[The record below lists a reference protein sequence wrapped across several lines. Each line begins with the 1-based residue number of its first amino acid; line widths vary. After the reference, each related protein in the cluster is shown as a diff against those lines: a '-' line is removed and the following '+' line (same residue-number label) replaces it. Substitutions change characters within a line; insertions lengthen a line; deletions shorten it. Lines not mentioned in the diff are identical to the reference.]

1 MRIRK
6 VPAFWIAVIT
16 ALGLLVGLITP
27 QAALAAGH
35 RPNYLVKTKKERS
48 ISVRPVKGKG
58 VAVPRMARWNPG
70 TAHRAWPTAGSADA
84 AVPGRGAAD
93 QHAGHLPVS
102 LTAAKHGRR
111 APSGTKLHVRLPGQT
126 AAQKL
131 GMRGVVFTVQ
141 PDTKTPGGSTRLSL
155 DYSAFKDAYG
165 GDWAGRL
172 HLVRL
177 PACALTTPDKAAC
190 RTQSPLASAN
200 NAKTQTVSADVTLP
214 TRTAAAQ
221 STTAQPM
228 VLAAVAGTSGG
239 GGSYAATSLAPSG
252 QWSAG
257 GSSGAF
263 SYSYPITVPDVPG
276 SLDPTVALDYN
287 SQSVDGRTSS
297 TNAQSSWIGDGWDYS
312 PGFVERSY
320 PACSD
325 DAANGTPK
333 TSDECWS
340 DAAQTLTLS
349 LNGSSNTLVHDDKT
363 GTWHP
368 QGDNGEKIEIKTD
381 TVNDDNDHEYF
392 VVTTADGT
400 QYYFGLNRLPG
411 WAAGNATTNS
421 VFTAPVYGNDT
432 GEPCHAS
439 TFAASWCQQGYRWNL
454 DYVVDPHG
462 NAISYWYTP
471 ETGYY
476 GRDNATTATPYT
488 RGGYLAKI
496 QYGQLAGKVYDT
508 TNAPAAA
515 QVFFDTS
522 ERCLPDSSFDC
533 ATSKMTTA
541 NASHWPD
548 VPVDQTCA
556 STGTCNNHGPAFFT
570 TKRLTGIRTQI
581 LVGTA
586 YQDVDAWSLTHTFP
600 STGDTTTPSLWLSS
614 ITHTGKDGGSLAL
627 PPVKFAGQALANRVD
642 GLDGYQPITRYRLT
656 TVTTE
661 SGEVI
666 TANYSGPQCH
676 RSGTTVL
683 PSSEDNNAYR
693 CYPSYWTP
701 PGQTSPQLDWFNK
714 FVVNSVT
721 TEDPTAGGLPVQTS
735 YTYLGDPAW
744 HFNDDPLTQ
753 AKYRTWNEWRGYG
766 KVETR
771 TGTSPAKIT
780 LSQQTY
786 FRGMDGDKTSSG
798 TRSVTLNDRAGDD
811 SQKDSDWLAGQA
823 FETEGFNGDGGTLLS
838 DEITDPWSSP
848 ATATQSRTKAGL
860 DDLVAHRMNIQRSR
874 AVTTKADG
882 TQRTTETDY
891 TIDDA
896 TGLPTSVDD
905 RGDTS
910 TTTDDKCTRTWYAKD
925 ASGNTLPAPRR
936 VQEVAVSC
944 SATPKYP
951 DDLISDDLTFFDL
964 HTDNTAPPTKGDVT
978 MVQKADSVASDGTPH
993 YITALKNTYDDYGR
1007 ELTET
1012 DADNNT
1018 TTTTYTPTTG
1028 AAPTSVKVTQPKVT
1042 GQTTAFSTTTTL
1054 DPARGLDLK
1063 TTDAASYSTT
1073 STYDPLG
1080 RLTAVWNPGFSTSN
1094 NPNTKYSYDLN
1105 PGAPST
1111 VTTQTL
1117 LDNNSYRTSIA
1128 IYDAMLR
1135 PRESQTAT
1143 VDGGRVIT
1151 DTVYDSHGWAVSSSD
1166 PYYNSGAPSGTLVDA
1181 ADNQTPSQAATV
1193 YDGAGRVT
1201 DSIAYHFASET
1212 WRTTTAYPGSD
1223 RVDVTPPNGATPTT
1237 TYTDARGQTV
1247 KLLRYHG
1254 TTPSGTADTVTYS
1267 YDAAGHQIG
1276 QDDGQGHTWT
1286 SHYDLLGRR
1295 TSQTDPDTGSS
1306 SSTYDNAGQLLT
1318 STDNR
1323 GKTIAYKYDEM
1334 GRKTAEFDTTGGADP
1349 SAANELASWTYD
1361 TLKKGKLTSTTRY
1374 VGGTSGSAYTSKVL
1388 GYDSHGWVQATQ
1400 LVIPSAEG
1408 ALAGT
1413 YLHQNRYNLTG
1424 TLQSYTDQDP
1434 TAVKLPEETVS
1445 YTYDAYDRPIGV
1457 GGDTNGWAYVSGLTY
1472 TEFDE
1477 PQQFTYGT
1485 SGNFAQQTLSYD
1497 DQSHR
1502 LTGSTTVTQSG
1513 AAVADKTSY
1522 AYQPSGNVT
1531 KIADKLETGQ
1541 TDTQCFTYDWAQRL
1555 KAAWT
1560 ATDDCA
1566 ATPAPGASSTVGG
1579 PSPYWQSWTFDSTG
1593 ARQSQVDHD
1602 PAGDTSHDT
1611 TATYTPFSTTGNGH
1625 PAHAVAQVDKVNPAD
1640 PTANTTNTYT
1650 YDEDGNVQTR
1660 TTRAGTDTFTY
1671 DDEGKLAELS
1681 STGSAGD
1688 TKYLYDADGNQLI
1701 RRSPDA
1707 TTLYTGDEEI
1717 TLKKGAASADG
1728 VRYISIGGETVATHS
1743 SDGHFTY
1750 LIPDREGTS
1759 TLAVDSQTQAV
1770 TRRQYKPFGEQRDQT
1785 GTWTAGQR
1793 GYVGGTQDDN
1803 TGLTN
1808 LGAREYDPSIG
1819 RFLAPDPLLAPGDPQ
1834 SWNAYDYADD
1844 TPVTSS
1850 DPSGLCMADECGV
1863 GYPIGG
1869 TGTSKDNPTRY
1880 IDTGPVDPG
1889 GSNTAYC
1896 HHGNCTDGH
1905 RLGEGS
1911 GAGGGNINKKTY
1923 DPQAEARAVAR
1934 AKATADAAAAA
1945 ARKQASGLKHR
1956 LLNLV
1961 ADVLGITDAYNCFTK
1976 GDVMGCINTALTA
1989 VPWGKV
1995 FKAIKVGIEAFK
2007 VWRALDRA
2015 YTAVK
2020 DAEEAA
2026 KIADGV
2032 LDSERAIAEAEKA
2045 ESAGT
2050 EAASCAVHSFVAT
2063 TAVRLASG
2071 SAKPISKVTVGDTV
2085 LATDPQTGVT
2095 APEKVQNVIVTHTD
2109 KDFTTLTLDTAP
2121 SRGPPHKAQSHAAPK
2136 QTLTTTWHHPFWDA
2150 THHHWTDA
2158 HNLTPGTKLRR
2169 PDGTTVTLTAVHNF
2183 HQHKTTYDLTV
2194 GTLHTYYVMAGAT
2207 PVLVHNCGDGGF
2219 KNPVS
2224 PDEITE
2230 LNRGFGGM
2238 VAERGSPENTMVNAS
2253 RYGSFWEK
2261 SAVVIR
2267 DIAGGHMFDNGNK
2280 RTAHAVVSQ
2289 LMDRNGITSGPT
2301 SDDLWSVISRVAT
2314 PKKAGHS
2321 MDVGEI
2327 ASMLRGY

>member
-1 MRIRK
+1 MPGLW
-6 VPAFWIAVIT
+6 VAALT
-16 ALGLLVGLITP
+16 ALGLLAGLLAP
-27 QAALAAGH
+27 QAAFAAGH
-35 RPNYLVKTKKERS
+35 RPDYLVKAKKEH
-48 ISVRPVKGKG
+48 SVPVSPVRGRH
-58 VAVPRMARWNPG
+58 VAIPRMPRWNPG
-70 TAHRAWPTAGSADA
+70 KARTAWPAAATADA
-84 AVPGRGAAD
+84 VVPARGARA
-93 QHAGHLPVS
+93 QHAGHLPVT
-102 LTAAKHGRR
+102 LAAARNGHR
-111 APSGTKLHVRLPGQT
+111 APSGTKLHVRMPGQK

-131 GMRGVVFTVQ
+131 AVRGVLLTVQ
-141 PDTKTPGGSTRLSL
+141 PDTHAPGGSTHLSL
-155 DYSAFKDAYG
+155 DYSAFADAYG
-165 GDWAGRL
+165 GDWSGRL

-177 PACALTTPDKAAC
+177 PACALTTPDKPAC
-190 RTQSPLASAN
+190 RTQTPLLSTN
-200 NAKTQTVSADVTLP
+200 DAKTRQVSADLALP
-214 TRTAAAQ
+214 ARATTHHAAAH
-221 STTAQPM
+221 PM
-228 VLAAVAGTSGG
+228 VLAAVAGTAGG
-239 GGSYAATSLAPSG
+239 GGSYAATSLAASG
-252 QWSAG
+252 QWSGG

-263 SYSYPITVPDVPG
+263 GYSYPLTVPDVPG
-276 SLDPTVALDYN
+276 GLAPTVTLNYN

-320 PACSD
+320 QACSD

-340 DAAQTLTLS
+340 DTAQTLTLS
-349 LNGSSNTLVHDDKT
+349 LGGSSNTLVHDDKT

-368 QGDNGEKIEIKTD
+368 QDDNGEKVEIKTD

-400 QYYFGLNRLPG
+400 RYYFGLNRLPG
-411 WAAGNATTNS
+411 WASGNATTNS
-421 VFTAPVYGNDT
+421 VFTTPVYGNDIN
-432 GEPCHAS
+432 EPCHAS

-454 DYVVDPHG
+454 DYVVDAHG
-462 NAISYWYTP
+462 NAMSYWYTP

-515 QVFFDTS
+515 QVFFDTA

-541 NASHWPD
+541 NATHWPD

-570 TKRLTGIRTQI
+570 TKRLTGIRTQ
-581 LVGTA
+581 LRVDTG
-586 YQDVDAWSLTHTFP
+586 YQNVDAWSFTHTFP
-600 STGDTTTPSLWLSS
+600 PTGDTTTPSLWLAS
-614 ITHTGKDGGSLAL
+614 ITHTGQDGGSLAL
-627 PPVKFAGQALANRVD
+627 PPVQFAGQALANRVD

-666 TANYSGPQCH
+666 AVNYSGPQCH
-676 RSGTTVL
+676 RKGTTVL
-683 PSSEDNNAYR
+683 PSSADDNTYR

-714 FVVNSVT
+714 FVVSSVT
-721 TEDPTAGGLPVQTS
+721 TQDPTAGGLPVQTS
-735 YTYLGDPAW
+735 YTYVGDPAW

-753 AKYRTWNEWRGYG
+753 AKYRTWNQWRGYRT
-766 KVETR
+766 VETR
-771 TGTSPAKIT
+771 TGTSPGKIT
-780 LSQQTY
+780 LLRQTY

-798 TRSVTLNDRAGDD
+798 TRSVTLDDHAGDD
-811 SQKDSDWLAGQA
+811 PQKDSDWLAGQT
-823 FETEGFNGDGGTLLS
+823 FETEGFNGDGGALLS
-838 DEITDPWSSP
+838 DETTDPWSSP

-860 DDLVAHRMNIQRSR
+860 DSLVARRVNTKRSR

-891 TIDDA
+891 AIDDA
-896 TGLPTSVDD
+896 TGLPFSVDD

-910 TTTDDKCTRTWYAKD
+910 TTKDDKCTRTWYSKD
-925 ASGNTLPAPRR
+925 AAGNTLPTPRR
-936 VQEVAVSC
+936 VQQVAVSC
-944 SATPKYP
+944 AGTPKYP
-951 DDLISDDLTFFDL
+951 DDLISDDLTFFDNSG
-964 HTDNTAPPTKGDVT
+964 DNTAPPGKGDVT
-978 MVQKADSVASDGTPH
+978 MVQKADSVASDGTAH
-993 YITALKNTYDDYGR
+993 YITALKTTYDSYGR

-1012 DADNNT
+1012 DADGRT

-1028 AAPTSVKVTQPKVT
+1028 AAPTSIKVTQPKVT
-1042 GQTTAFSTTTTL
+1042 GQSAGFTTTTTL

-1063 TTDAASYSTT
+1063 TTDAAGYSTT

-1105 PGAPST
+1105 PKTPST

-1117 LDNNSYRTSIA
+1117 LDNNTYRTSISL
-1128 IYDAMLR
+1128 YDAMLR
-1135 PRESQTAT
+1135 QRETQTAT

-1151 DTVYDSHGWAVSSSD
+1151 DTVYDSHGWAVSSSS
-1166 PYYNSGAPSGTLVDA
+1166 PYYNSGAPTGTLVDA
-1181 ADNQTPSQAATV
+1181 PDNQTPSQTGTL

-1201 DSIAYHFASET
+1201 ASIAYHFASET
-1212 WRTTTAYPGSD
+1212 WRATTAYPGSD
-1223 RVDVTPPNGATPTT
+1223 RVDVTPPVGTTPTT

-1254 TTPSGTADTVTYS
+1254 TTPTGAADTVTYTH
-1267 YDAAGHQIG
+1267 DAAGHQIG
-1276 QDDGQGHTWT
+1276 QDDGHGHTWT
-1286 SHYDLLGRR
+1286 SAYDLLGRR

-1306 SSTYDNAGQLLT
+1306 SSIYDNAGQLQST
-1318 STDNR
+1318 TDNR

-1334 GRKTAEFDTTGGADP
+1334 GRKIAEYDTTGGADP
-1349 SAANELASWTYD
+1349 SSSNQLAAWTYD
-1361 TLKKGKLTSTTRY
+1361 TLKKGKPTSSTRY
-1374 VGGTSGSAYTSKVL
+1374 VGGTSGSAYTSAIL
-1388 GYDSHGWVQATQ
+1388 GYDSHGWAQATQ
-1400 LVIPSAEG
+1400 LVVPSSEH

-1413 YLHQNRYNLTG
+1413 YIHQNHYRLTG
-1424 TLQSYTDQDP
+1424 TLSSYTDQDP
-1434 TAVKLPEETVS
+1434 ATVALPEETVS

-1497 DQSHR
+1497 DQTHR
-1502 LTGSTTVTQSG
+1502 LKGSTTVTQSG
-1513 AAVADKTSY
+1513 HAIADQTGY
-1522 AYQPSGNVT
+1522 DYQPSGNVT
-1531 KIADKLETGQ
+1531 KITDKLETGQ
-1541 TDTQCFTYDWAQRL
+1541 TDTQCFDYDWAQRL

-1560 ATDDCA
+1560 ATDACST
-1566 ATPAPGASSTVGG
+1566 TPAPGSSTTVGG
-1579 PSPYWQSWTFDSTG
+1579 PSPYWQSWTYDGTG
-1593 ARQSQVDHD
+1593 ARQTQVDHD

-1611 TATYTPFSTTGNGH
+1611 TAAYSPFPTAGKGQ
-1625 PAHAVAQVDKVNPAD
+1625 PAHAVAQVDKATPAD
-1640 PTANTTNTYT
+1640 PSSNTTSTYT
-1650 YDEDGNVQTR
+1650 YDDNGNVLTR
-1660 TTRAGTDTFTY
+1660 TNRAGTDTFTY
-1671 DDEGKLAELS
+1671 DDEDHLDELS

-1688 TKYLYDADGNQLI
+1688 TKYLYDADGNLLI

-1707 TTLYTGDEEI
+1707 TTLYTGDEEL
-1717 TLKKGAASADG
+1717 TVKKDASSADG
-1728 VRYISIGGETVATHS
+1728 LRYISIAGETVATHS

-1750 LIPDREGTS
+1750 LIPDRQGTG
-1759 TLAVDSQTQAV
+1759 TLAIDSQTQAV

-1819 RFLAPDPLLAPGDPQ
+1819 RFLAPDPLLDTGDPQ

-1850 DPSGLCMADECGV
+1850 DPSGLCMADQCGV

-1869 TGTSKDNPTRY
+1869 TGTGKNNPKRY
-1880 IDTGPVDPG
+1880 VDTGPVDPG
-1889 GSNTAYC
+1889 GSNHAYC
-1896 HHGNCTDGH
+1896 HHGYCSDGH
-1905 RLGEGS
+1905 RLGHGEGV
-1911 GAGGGNINKKTY
+1911 GGGNINHKTY
-1923 DPQAEARAVAR
+1923 DPQAESRALAR
-1934 AKATADAAAAA
+1934 AKATADASAAAA
-1945 ARKQASGLKHR
+1945 KKQVSGLKHHI
-1956 LLNLV
+1956 LNLV
-1961 ADVLGITDAYNCFTK
+1961 ADVIGLTDAYNCFTK

-2026 KIADGV
+2026 KIANGA
-2032 LDSERAIAEAEKA
+2032 LDAERALAETREI

-2050 EAASCAVHSFVAT
+2050 EAASCAVHSFIAS
-2063 TAVRLASG
+2063 TAVRLADG
-2071 SAKPISKVTVGDTV
+2071 SSRPISHIKPGDSV
-2085 LATDPQTGVT
+2085 LATDPQTGIT
-2095 APEKVQNVIVTHTD
+2095 APETVQKVIVTHTD
-2109 KDFTTLTLDTAP
+2109 RDFTTVALDTTP
-2121 SRGPPHKAQSHAAPK
+2121 VRGPPHTGKHQP
-2136 QTLTTTWHHPFWDA
+2136 QTLTTTWHHPFWD
-2150 THHHWTDA
+2150 TGHHRWVDA
-2158 HNLTPGTKLRR
+2158 HDLTPGTELRR
-2169 PDGTTVTLTAVHNF
+2169 PDGTIATVRTIRNF

-2194 GTLHTYYVMAGAT
+2194 GTLHTYYVLAGAT
-2207 PVLVHNCGDGGF
+2207 PVLVHNCNTG
-2219 KNPVS
+2219 P
-2224 PDEITE
+2224 
-2230 LNRGFGGM
+2230 RGFPARSLPRNKHGEPVGDPAADGHPHT
-2238 VAERGSPENTMVNAS
+2238 VLGQKKGRRETYAQAREFDAEGKPVKDVDFTDHGRPRDHDDPHQHPYNENTTGGS
-2253 RYGSFWEK
+2253 R
-2261 SAVVIR
+2261 
-2267 DIAGGHMFDNGNK
+2267 
-2280 RTAHAVVSQ
+2280 
-2289 LMDRNGITSGPT
+2289 
-2301 SDDLWSVISRVAT
+2301 SR
-2314 PKKAGHS
+2314 
-2321 MDVGEI
+2321 GE
-2327 ASMLRGY
+2327 AEPLEGWDY

>member
-1 MRIRK
+1 M
-6 VPAFWIAVIT
+6 
-16 ALGLLVGLITP
+16 
-27 QAALAAGH
+27 
-35 RPNYLVKTKKERS
+35 
-48 ISVRPVKGKG
+48 
-58 VAVPRMARWNPG
+58 
-70 TAHRAWPTAGSADA
+70 
-84 AVPGRGAAD
+84 
-93 QHAGHLPVS
+93 
-102 LTAAKHGRR
+102 
-111 APSGTKLHVRLPGQT
+111 
-126 AAQKL
+126 
-131 GMRGVVFTVQ
+131 
-141 PDTKTPGGSTRLSL
+141 
-155 DYSAFKDAYG
+155 
-165 GDWAGRL
+165 
-172 HLVRL
+172 
-177 PACALTTPDKAAC
+177 
-190 RTQSPLASAN
+190 
-200 NAKTQTVSADVTLP
+200 
-214 TRTAAAQ
+214 
-221 STTAQPM
+221 
-228 VLAAVAGTSGG
+228 AGTSGG
-239 GGSYAATSLAPSG
+239 GGSYAATSLSPSG

-276 SLDPTVALDYN
+276 SLVPTVGLSYS
-287 SQSVDGRTSS
+287 SQNVDGRTSS

-320 PACSD
+320 PSCSD
-325 DAANGTPK
+325 DTANGTPK

-340 DAAQTLTLS
+340 DTAQSLTLS

-363 GTWHP
+363 NTWHP

-411 WAAGNATTNS
+411 WATGNATTNS

-454 DYVVDPHG
+454 DYVVDTHG

-515 QVFFDTS
+515 QVFFDTA

-548 VPVDQTCA
+548 VPVDQTCT

-666 TANYSGPQCH
+666 TVNYSSPQCH

-683 PSSEDNNAYR
+683 PSSEDNNSYR

-721 TEDPTAGGLPVQTS
+721 TEDPAAGGLPVQTS
-735 YTYLGDPAW
+735 YSYLGDPAW

-753 AKYRTWNEWRGYG
+753 AKYRTWNQWRGYG

-780 LSQQTY
+780 LQRETY

-811 SQKDSDWLAGQA
+811 AQKDSDWLAGQT

-860 DDLVAHRMNIQRSR
+860 DALVAHRTNIQRTR
-874 AVTTKADG
+874 AITTKADG

-891 TIDDA
+891 SIDDA

-925 ASGNTLPAPRR
+925 ASGNTLPDPRR
-936 VQEVAVSC
+936 VQQLAVSC
-944 SATPKYP
+944 TATPKYP

-993 YITALKNTYDDYGR
+993 YVTALKNTYDDYGR

-1012 DADNNT
+1012 DADNRT
-1018 TTTTYTPTTG
+1018 TTTTYNPTTG
-1028 AAPTSVKVTQPKVT
+1028 AAPTSIKVTQPKVT

-1063 TTDAASYSTT
+1063 TTDAAGYSTT

-1080 RLTAVWNPGFSTSN
+1080 RLTAVWNPGFATSN

-1105 PGAPST
+1105 PAGPST

-1117 LDNNSYRTSIA
+1117 LDNNTYRTSISL
-1128 IYDAMLR
+1128 YDAMLR
-1135 PRESQTAT
+1135 PRERQTST

-1151 DTVYDSHGWAVSSSD
+1151 DSVYDSHGWAVSSSA
-1166 PYYNSGAPSGTLVDA
+1166 PYYNSGAPSSTLVDA
-1181 ADNQTPSQAATV
+1181 PDNQTPSQTATV

-1223 RVDVTPPNGATPTT
+1223 RVDVTPPTGATPTT

-1254 TTPSGTADTVTYS
+1254 TTPAGAADTVTYS

-1318 STDNR
+1318 TTDNR
-1323 GKTIAYKYDEM
+1323 GKTVSYHYDEM
-1334 GRKTAEFDTTGGADP
+1334 GRKTAEYDTTGGADP
-1349 SAANELASWTYD
+1349 STSNELAAWTYD
-1361 TLKKGKLTSTTRY
+1361 TLKKGKPTSSTRY

-1400 LVIPSAEG
+1400 FVIPSSEG

-1434 TAVKLPEETVS
+1434 AAVKLPEETVS

-1497 DQSHR
+1497 DQTHR
-1502 LTGSTTVTQSG
+1502 LTGDTLVTQSG
-1513 AAVADKTSY
+1513 SAIADKTSY

-1566 ATPAPGASSTVGG
+1566 ATPATGASSTVGG
-1579 PSPYWQSWTFDSTG
+1579 PSPYWQSWTYDGTG
-1593 ARQSQVDHD
+1593 ARQTQVDHD
-1602 PAGDTSHDT
+1602 PSGDTSHDT
-1611 TATYTPFSTTGNGH
+1611 TATYTPFSTPGTGH
-1625 PAHAVAQVDKVNPAD
+1625 PAHAVSQVDKVTPAD
-1640 PTANTTNTYT
+1640 PASNTTNTYT

-1660 TTRAGTDTFTY
+1660 TTRAGTDSFTY
-1671 DDEGKLAELS
+1671 DDEGNLGELS

-1688 TKYLYDADGNQLI
+1688 TKYLYDPDGNLLI

-1717 TLKKGAASADG
+1717 TLKKDATSADG
-1728 VRYISIGGETVATHS
+1728 LRYISLAGQTVATHS

-1759 TLAVDSQTQAV
+1759 TLAVDSQTQKV
-1770 TRRQYKPFGEQRDQT
+1770 TRRQYKPFGEQRAQT
-1785 GTWTAGQR
+1785 GTWSAGQR

-1819 RFLAPDPLLAPGDPQ
+1819 RFLSPDPLLDPGAPQ

-1844 TPVTSS
+1844 TPVTTA
-1850 DPSGLCMADECGV
+1850 DPSGGCADIDC
-1863 GYPIGG
+1863 
-1869 TGTSKDNPTRY
+1869 PTRNCPNCLNRTPT
-1880 IDTGPVDPG
+1880 DTNPNNKALHDYP
-1889 GSNTAYC
+1889 
-1896 HHGNCTDGH
+1896 
-1905 RLGEGS
+1905 GS
-1911 GAGGGNINKKTY
+1911 GSTPTNTKSYGKQYKADVSNAAAHA
-1923 DPQAEARAVAR
+1923 QQEERALER
-1934 AKATADAAAAA
+1934 QKATADAAAAA
-1945 ARKQASGLKHR
+1945 AKRQATGFKHQ
-1956 LLNLV
+1956 LLSLV
-1961 ADVLGITDAYNCFTK
+1961 ADVIGLTDAYNCFTK
-1976 GDVMGCINTALTA
+1976 GDLMGCINTALTA
-1989 VPWGKV
+1989 VPWGKA
-1995 FKAIKVGIEAFK
+1995 FEAIKVGVEAFK

-2026 KIADGV
+2026 KIADDAV
-2032 LDSERAIAEAEKA
+2032 EAERAYLEAEKI

-2109 KDFTTLTLDTAP
+2109 RDFTTVTLDTTP
-2121 SRGPPHKAQSHAAPK
+2121 VRGPPHTSTYHP

-2150 THHHWTDA
+2150 GHHRWVDA
-2158 HNLTPGTKLRR
+2158 HNLIPGTKLRR
-2169 PDGTTVTLTAVHNF
+2169 PDGTTVTVTAVHNF

-2194 GTLHTYYVMAGAT
+2194 GTLHTYYVLADAT
-2207 PVLVHNCGDGGF
+2207 PILVHNCPTDAVTLYRFGSGPETTEKLAQDAANAEAHDFPHGISTSTRLPPKF
-2219 KNPVS
+2219 KESGEFRSTTVG
-2224 PDEITE
+2224 E
-2230 LNRGFGGM
+2230 LRERGFQVEQTGNNRAHHT
-2238 VAERGSPENTMVNAS
+2238 VHLPKPVTDEVTQSLNEAFGS
-2253 RYGSFWEK
+2253 G
-2261 SAVVIR
+2261 
-2267 DIAGGHMFDNGNK
+2267 
-2280 RTAHAVVSQ
+2280 
-2289 LMDRNGITSGPT
+2289 
-2301 SDDLWSVISRVAT
+2301 
-2314 PKKAGHS
+2314 
-2321 MDVGEI
+2321 
-2327 ASMLRGY
+2327 

>member
-1 MRIRK
+1 MRIRR
-6 VPAFWIAVIT
+6 VPGLWIAVIT
-16 ALGLLVGLITP
+16 ALGLMAGVIAP
-27 QAALAAGH
+27 QAALAAVH
-35 RPNYLVKTKKERS
+35 RPDYLVKLKKEH
-48 ISVRPVKGKG
+48 SVPVTLVRGRHA
-58 VAVPRMARWNPG
+58 AVPRMARWNLKK
-70 TAHRAWPTAGSADA
+70 AHTTWPAAGAGDA
-84 AVPGRGAAD
+84 AVPAHGAQAER
-93 QHAGHLPVS
+93 AGHLPVS
-102 LTAAKHGRR
+102 LKASKGKHR
-111 APSGTKLHVRLPGQT
+111 APSGTELHVRMPGQK

-131 GMRGVVFTVQ
+131 GLRGVLLTVQ
-141 PDTKTPGGSTRLSL
+141 PDTRTAGGSARISL

-165 GDWAGRL
+165 GDWSGRL

-190 RTQSPLASAN
+190 RTQVPLASTN
-200 NAKTQTVSADVTLP
+200 DAKGRTVSADLALP
-214 TRTAAAQ
+214 ARASTQQAAA
-221 STTAQPM
+221 AQPM
-228 VLAAVAGTSGG
+228 VLAAVAGASGG
-239 GGSYAATSLAPSG
+239 GGNYGATSLAPSG

-263 SYSYPITVPDVPG
+263 AYSYPITVPDVPG
-276 SLDPTVALDYN
+276 GLAPSVALSYN

-340 DAAQTLTLS
+340 DTAQTLTLS
-349 LNGSSNTLVHDDKT
+349 LGGSSNTLVHDDKT

-368 QGDNGEKIEIKTD
+368 QDDNGEKVEIKTD

-400 QYYFGLNRLPG
+400 RYYFGLNRLPG
-411 WAAGNATTNS
+411 WATGNATTNS
-421 VFTAPVYGNDT
+421 VFTTPVYGNDT

-454 DYVVDPHG
+454 DYVVDTHG
-462 NAISYWYTP
+462 NAMSYWYTP

-476 GRDNATTATPYT
+476 GRDDATTATPYT

-496 QYGQLAGKVYDT
+496 QYGQLAGKVYDST
-508 TNAPAAA
+508 APAAA

-533 ATSKMTTA
+533 ASSKMTTA

-556 STGTCNNHGPAFFT
+556 STGSCGNHGPAFFT

-600 STGDTTTPSLWLSS
+600 ATGDTTTPSLWLQS
-614 ITHTGKDGGSLAL
+614 ITHTGKDGGSLSL
-627 PPVKFAGQALANRVD
+627 PPVSFAGQALANRVD

-666 TANYSGPQCH
+666 TVNYSGPQCH
-676 RSGTTVL
+676 RQGTTVL
-683 PSSEDNNAYR
+683 PSSEDNNTYR

-721 TEDPTAGGLPVQTS
+721 TQDPTAHGLPVQTS
-735 YTYLGDPAW
+735 YAYIGDPAW

-753 AKYRTWNEWRGYG
+753 AKYRTWNQWRGYG
-766 KVETR
+766 TVETR
-771 TGTSPAKIT
+771 TGTSPERIT
-780 LSQQTY
+780 LSRQTY

-811 SQKDSDWLAGQA
+811 PQKDSDWLAGQP
-823 FETEGFNGDGGTLLS
+823 FETEGYNGDGGALLS
-838 DEITDPWSSP
+838 DEISDPWSSP

-860 DDLVAHRMNIQRSR
+860 DALVARRVNIQRSR
-874 AVTTKADG
+874 AITTKADG

-891 TIDDA
+891 TIDEA
-896 TGLPTSVDD
+896 TGLPKAVDD

-910 TTTDDKCTRTWYAKD
+910 TTADDKCTRTWYAQD

-936 VQEVAVSC
+936 VQQVAVSC

-951 DDLISDDLTFFDL
+951 DDLISDDLTFFDNS
-964 HTDNTAPPTKGDVT
+964 TDNTAPPTKGDVT
-978 MVQKADSVASDGTPH
+978 MVQKADSVDSDGTVH
-993 YITALKNTYDDYGR
+993 YITALKNTYDSYGR
-1007 ELTET
+1007 ELTAT
-1012 DADNNT
+1012 DADNRT
-1018 TTTTYTPTTG
+1018 TTTTYTPATG
-1028 AAPTSVKVTQPKVT
+1028 AAPTSIKVTQPKVT
-1042 GQTTAFSTTTTL
+1042 GQSAGFSTTTTL

-1063 TTDAASYSTT
+1063 TTDAAGYSTT
-1073 STYDPLG
+1073 SSYDPLG
-1080 RLTAVWNPGFSTSN
+1080 RLTAVWEPGFSTSN
-1094 NPNTKYSYDLN
+1094 NPNTKYSYDLD
-1105 PGAPST
+1105 PKVPST

-1117 LDNNSYRTSIA
+1117 LDNNAYRTSIS

-1135 PRESQTAT
+1135 PRETQTSTA
-1143 VDGGRVIT
+1143 DGGRVIT

-1166 PYYNSGAPSGTLVDA
+1166 PYYNSGAPSGTLVA
-1181 ADNQTPSQAATV
+1181 APDNETPSQTATV
-1193 YDGAGRVT
+1193 YDGAGRPT
-1201 DSIAYHFASET
+1201 ASIAYHFASET

-1223 RVDVTPPNGATPTT
+1223 RVDVTPPDGDTPTT

-1254 TTPSGTADTVTYS
+1254 STPTGAADTVTYS

-1276 QDDGQGHTWT
+1276 QDDGRGHTWS

-1318 STDNR
+1318 TTDNR
-1323 GKTIAYKYDEM
+1323 GKTISYAYDEM
-1334 GRKTAEFDTTGGADP
+1334 GRKTAEYDTTGGVDP
-1349 SAANELASWTYD
+1349 APGNELAAWTYD
-1361 TLKKGKLTSTTRY
+1361 TLKKGKPTSSTRY
-1374 VGGTSGSAYTSKVL
+1374 VGGTSGTAYTSKVL
-1388 GYDSHGWVQATQ
+1388 GYDSHGWVQATE
-1400 LVIPSAEG
+1400 LVVPSSEG

-1413 YLHQNRYNLTG
+1413 YIHQNRYNLTG
-1424 TLQSYTDQDP
+1424 TLKSYTDQDP
-1434 TAVKLPEETVS
+1434 TTVALPEETVS

-1477 PQQFTYGT
+1477 PQQYTYGT

-1497 DQSHR
+1497 DQTHR
-1502 LTGSTTVTQSG
+1502 LLGSTTVTQSG
-1513 AAVADKTSY
+1513 HAIADQTQY

-1531 KIADKLETGQ
+1531 KISDKLETGQ
-1541 TDTQCFTYDWAQRL
+1541 TDTQCFSYDWAQRL

-1566 ATPAPGASSTVGG
+1566 ATPAPGGSSTVGG
-1579 PSPYWQSWTFDSTG
+1579 PNPYWQSWTYDDTG
-1593 ARQSQVDHD
+1593 ARQTQVDHD
-1602 PAGDTSHDT
+1602 PSGDTSHDT
-1611 TATYTPFSTTGNGH
+1611 TATYTPFTAGKG
-1625 PAHAVAQVDKVNPAD
+1625 PAHAVAQVDKVTPGD
-1640 PTANTTNTYT
+1640 PTASTTNTYT
-1650 YDEDGNVQTR
+1650 YDEDGNVLTR

-1671 DDEGKLAELS
+1671 DDEGKLADLS

-1688 TKYLYDADGNQLI
+1688 TKYLYDADGSLLI
-1701 RRSPDA
+1701 RRSPDG
-1707 TTLYTGDEEI
+1707 TTLYTGDEEL
-1717 TLKKGAASADG
+1717 TVKKGASSADG
-1728 VRYISIGGETVATHS
+1728 VRYISLAGETVATHS

-1750 LIPDREGTS
+1750 LIPDRQGTG
-1759 TLAVDSQTQAV
+1759 TLAIDAQTQAV
-1770 TRRQYKPFGEQRDQT
+1770 TRRQYKPFGEERDQT
-1785 GTWTAGQR
+1785 GAWTAGQR

-1819 RFLAPDPLLAPGDPQ
+1819 RFLAPDPLLDTGDPQ

-1850 DPSGLCMADECGV
+1850 DPSGLCMADQCGV

-1869 TGTSKDNPTRY
+1869 TGTSKSNPKRY
-1880 IDTGPVDPG
+1880 VDTGPVDPG
-1889 GSNTAYC
+1889 GSNPVYC

-1905 RLGEGS
+1905 RLGQGEG
-1911 GAGGGNINKKTY
+1911 ANGGNGNTQK
-1923 DPQAEARAVAR
+1923 DQQAEARAAAR
-1934 AKATADAAAAA
+1934 AKATADAAVAAA
-1945 ARKQASGLKHR
+1945 KKQASGLKNR
-1956 LLNLV
+1956 ILSLV
-1961 ADVLGITDAYNCFTK
+1961 ADVIGLTDAYNCFTK
-1976 GDVMGCINTALTA
+1976 GDVMGCVNTALTA

-2032 LDSERAIAEAEKA
+2032 LDTERALAEAREA

-2050 EAASCAVHSFVAT
+2050 EAIGCSVHSFVPG
-2063 TAVRLASG
+2063 TAVRLADG
-2071 SAKPISKVTVGDTV
+2071 SSKPIGHIKTGDTV

-2095 APEKVQNVIVTHTD
+2095 APEKVQNVIVTKTD
-2109 KDFTTLTLDTAP
+2109 RDFTTLTLDTTP
-2121 SRGPPHKAQSHAAPK
+2121 VRGPPHTRKHHAH
-2136 QTLTTTWHHPFWDA
+2136 TLTTTWHHPFWDA
-2150 THHHWTDA
+2150 GHHRWTDA
-2158 HNLTPGTKLRR
+2158 HDLTPGTRLRQ
-2169 PDGTTVTLTAVHNF
+2169 PDGTTVLVSAVHNF
-2183 HQHKTTYDLTV
+2183 HQHRTTYDLTV
-2194 GTLHTYYVMAGAT
+2194 GNLHTYYVLAGAT
-2207 PVLVHNCGDGGF
+2207 PVLVHNCGEAAEAASEGPQSLYHYTNEAGHDGIISSGEMRPSL
-2219 KNPVS
+2219 KANNPK
-2224 PDEITE
+2224 D
-2230 LNRGFGGM
+2230 
-2238 VAERGSPENTMVNAS
+2238 A
-2253 RYGSFWEK
+2253 RYGDGQYLTDIK
-2261 SAVVIR
+2261 PGTKTLGQLSAAFLRVPWAGRKFTHYIEIDVRGLDVVEGRPGVFVIPNSGSLDLTGR
-2267 DIAGGHMFDNGNK
+2267 ILSSG
-2280 RTAHAVVSQ
+2280 
-2289 LMDRNGITSGPT
+2289 RN
-2301 SDDLWSVISRVAT
+2301 
-2314 PKKAGHS
+2314 
-2321 MDVGEI
+2321 
-2327 ASMLRGY
+2327 

>member
-1 MRIRK
+1 MRK
-6 VPAFWIAVIT
+6 VPAFWIVFVT
-16 ALGLLVGLITP
+16 TLGLLAGLVDA
-27 QAALAAGH
+27 QAAFAAEH
-35 RPNYLVKTKKERS
+35 RPDYLVKAKKEHS
-48 ISVRPVKGKG
+48 IPVTPVKGKAAAG
-58 VAVPRMARWNPG
+58 PRMTRWRPG
-70 TAHRAWPTAGSADA
+70 TARRTWPSEGSADVVVPGLGATARHAGRLPVTLA
-84 AVPGRGAAD
+84 AV
-93 QHAGHLPVS
+93 AG
-102 LTAAKHGRR
+102 KGHGVR
-111 APSGTKLHVRLPGQT
+111 PGTKLHVRMAGQA

-131 GMRGVVFTVQ
+131 GLRGVVLAVQ
-141 PDTKTPGGSTRLSL
+141 PVAGTRGGAAHLSL

-165 GDWAGRL
+165 GDWAARL

-177 PACALTTPDKAAC
+177 PACALTTPGKPAC
-190 RTQSPLASAN
+190 RTRSPLASAN
-200 NAKTQTVSADVTLP
+200 STTSRTVSADVALP
-214 TRTAAAQ
+214 TTTSAPGVRQ
-221 STTAQPM
+221 SATAQPM

-239 GGSYAATSLAPSG
+239 GGTYAATSLSPSG
-252 QWSAG
+252 QWSGG

-276 SLDPTVALDYN
+276 GLSPSVSLGYN

-297 TNAQSSWIGDGWDYS
+297 TNAQASWIGDGWDYS
-312 PGFVERSY
+312 PGFVERTY

-340 DAAQTLTLS
+340 DTAQSLTLS

-363 GTWHP
+363 DTWHP

-381 TVNDDNDHEYF
+381 TVNGDNDHEYF

-400 QYYFGLNRLPG
+400 RYYFGRNRLPG
-411 WAAGNATTNS
+411 WASGDPTTDS
-421 VFTAPVYGNDT
+421 VFTTPVYGNDT

-454 DYVVDPHG
+454 DYVVDTHG
-462 NAISYWYTP
+462 NALSYWYTP

-476 GRDNATTATPYT
+476 GRDNTTTATPYT
-488 RGGYLAKI
+488 RGGYLAKV
-496 QYGQLAGKVYDT
+496 QYGQLADSVYDT

-515 QVFFDTS
+515 QVLFDTA
-522 ERCLPDSSFDC
+522 ERCLPDADFDC
-533 ATSKMTTA
+533 AAAKMTTA

-548 VPVDQTCA
+548 VPVDQTC
-556 STGTCNNHGPAFFT
+556 SSSGSCDNHGPAFFT
-570 TKRLTGIRTQI
+570 TKRLTGIRTQV

-600 STGDTTTPSLWLSS
+600 ATGDTTTPALWLSS

-666 TANYSGPQCH
+666 AVNYTGPQCH
-676 RSGTTVL
+676 RQGGTVL
-683 PSSEDNNAYR
+683 PSSPDANTYR

-721 TEDPTAGGLPVQTS
+721 TQDPTAGGLPVQTS
-735 YTYLGDPAW
+735 YSYVGDPAW

-753 AKYRTWNEWRGYG
+753 AKYRTWNQWRGYG
-766 KVETR
+766 TVETR

-780 LSQQTY
+780 LLRQTY
-786 FRGMDGDKTSSG
+786 FRGMDGDKTASG
-798 TRSVTLNDRAGDD
+798 TRSVTLDDHAGDD
-811 SQKDSDWLAGQA
+811 AQKDSDWLAGQA
-823 FETEGFNGDGGTLLS
+823 FETEGFNGDGGALLS

-860 DDLVAHRMNIQRSR
+860 DALVAHRVNIKRSR
-874 AVTTKADG
+874 ALTTKADG

-891 TIDDA
+891 TLDAA
-896 TGLPTSVDD
+896 TGLPTAVDD
-905 RGDTS
+905 KGDTS
-910 TTTDDKCTRTWYAKD
+910 TSADDQCTRTWYAKD
-925 ASGNTLPAPRR
+925 ASGNTLPTPRR
-936 VQEVAVSC
+936 VQQVAVAC
-944 SATPKYP
+944 SATPSYP
-951 DDLISDDLTFFDL
+951 GDLISDDLTFFDNS
-964 HTDNTAPPTKGDVT
+964 TDNTAPPGKGDVT
-978 MVQKADSVASDGTPH
+978 MVQKADSVTSDGTAH
-993 YITALKNTYDDYGR
+993 YITALKNTYDSYGR

-1012 DADNNT
+1012 DADDRVT
-1018 TTTTYTPTTG
+1018 TTAYTPATG
-1028 AAPTSVKVTQPKVT
+1028 AAPTSIKVTRPKVT
-1042 GQTTAFSTTTTL
+1042 GQTAGFATTTTV
-1054 DPARGLDLK
+1054 DPGRGLDLK
-1063 TTDAASYSTT
+1063 TTDAAGYSTT

-1094 NPNTKYSYDLN
+1094 NANSTYSYDLD
-1105 PGAPST
+1105 PKAPST
-1111 VTTQTL
+1111 VTTRTL
-1117 LDNNSYRTSIA
+1117 LDDNTYRTSISL
-1128 IYDAMLR
+1128 YDAMLR
-1135 PRESQTAT
+1135 PRETQTAT

-1181 ADNQTPSQAATV
+1181 ADNQTPSQTGTV

-1201 DSIAYHFASET
+1201 ASIAYHFATET

-1223 RVDVTPPNGATPTT
+1223 RVDVTPPAGSTPTT

-1254 TTPSGTADTVTYS
+1254 SSPTGTADTATYS

-1276 QDDGQGHTWT
+1276 QDDGQGHTWS

-1295 TSQTDPDTGSS
+1295 TSQTDPDTGTS
-1306 SSTYDNAGQLLT
+1306 SSTYDNAGQLL
-1318 STDNR
+1318 STTDAR
-1323 GKTIAYKYDEM
+1323 GKTVSYGYDEL
-1334 GRKTAEFDTTGGADP
+1334 GRKTAEYDTTGGATP
-1349 SAANELASWTYD
+1349 STGNELAAWTYD
-1361 TLKKGKLTSTTRY
+1361 TLKKGKPTSSTRY

-1388 GYDSHGWVQATQ
+1388 RYDSHGWAQATE
-1400 LVIPSAEG
+1400 LVVPASEG
-1408 ALAGT
+1408 ALAGN
-1413 YLHQNRYNLTG
+1413 YLHQNRFNYTG

-1434 TAVKLPEETVS
+1434 ATVTLPKETVS

-1485 SGNFAQQTLSYD
+1485 SGNFAQQTLTYD
-1497 DQSHR
+1497 DQTHR
-1502 LTGSTTVTQSG
+1502 LTGSTTITQSG
-1513 AAVADKTSY
+1513 AAIADKTSY

-1531 KIADKLETGQ
+1531 KITDKLETGS
-1541 TDTQCFTYDWAQRL
+1541 TDTQCFGYDWAQRL

-1566 ATPAPGASSTVGG
+1566 ATPAPGSSTTVGG
-1579 PSPYWQSWTFDSTG
+1579 PSPYWQTWSYDATG
-1593 ARQSQVDHD
+1593 ARSQQVDHD
-1602 PAGDTSHDT
+1602 PSGNTSHD
-1611 TATYTPFSTTGNGH
+1611 ATSSYTPVAAGAG
-1625 PAHAVAQVDKVNPAD
+1625 PAHAVAQVDKVVPGDA
-1640 PTANTTNTYT
+1640 TANTTNAYT
-1650 YDEDGNVQTR
+1650 YDENGNVLTR
-1660 TTRAGTDTFTY
+1660 TTRSGTDTLTY
-1671 DDEGKLAELS
+1671 DDEDHLSQLS

-1688 TKYLYDADGNQLI
+1688 TNYLYDADGNLLL

-1707 TTLYTGDEEI
+1707 TTLYNGDEEI
-1717 TLKKGAASADG
+1717 TLNKGATTCDG
-1728 VRYISIGGETVATHS
+1728 LRYISIAGQTVATHS

-1750 LIPDREGTS
+1750 LIPDRQGTG

-1785 GTWTAGQR
+1785 GTWSAGQR
-1793 GYVGGTQDDN
+1793 GFVGGTQDDN

-1808 LGAREYDPSIG
+1808 LGAREYDPTIG
-1819 RFLAPDPLLAPGDPQ
+1819 RFLAPDPLLNAGDPQ

-1850 DPSGLCMADECGV
+1850 DPSGLCMADQCGV

-1869 TGTSKDNPTRY
+1869 TGTSKNNPKRY
-1880 IDTGPVDPG
+1880 VDTGPVDPG
-1889 GSNTAYC
+1889 GSNHAYC
-1896 HHGNCTDGH
+1896 HHGSCTDGH
-1905 RLGEGS
+1905 RLGHGEG
-1911 GAGGGNINKKTY
+1911 ANGGNINKKTY
-1923 DPQAEARAVAR
+1923 DPQAESRALAR
-1934 AKATADAAAAA
+1934 AKATAEASVAAAK
-1945 ARKQASGLKHR
+1945 KQVSGFKHH

-1961 ADVLGITDAYNCFTK
+1961 ADVIGLTDAYNCFTK
-1976 GDVMGCINTALTA
+1976 GDVMGCVNTALTA

-1995 FKAIKVGIEAFK
+1995 FKAIKVGIEALK
-2007 VWRALDRA
+2007 VWRALDHA

-2026 KIADGV
+2026 KIADGA
-2032 LDSERAIAEAEKA
+2032 LDAERALAEAREA

-2063 TAVRLASG
+2063 TGVRLADG
-2071 SAKPISKVTVGDTV
+2071 SSKPISYIKTGDTV
-2085 LATDPQTGVT
+2085 LATDPQTGIT
-2095 APEKVQNVIVTHTD
+2095 APEKVQQVIVTHTD
-2109 KDFTTLTLDTAP
+2109 RDFTTLTLDTTP
-2121 SRGPPHKAQSHAAPK
+2121 VRGPPHTGKHQR

-2150 THHHWTDA
+2150 VHHRWTDA
-2158 HNLTPGTKLRR
+2158 RNLTPGTKLRR
-2169 PDGTTVTLTAVHNF
+2169 PDGTTITVTAVHNF

-2194 GTLHTYYVMAGAT
+2194 GTLHTYYVLAGAT
-2207 PVLVHNCGDGGF
+2207 PVLVHNCE
-2219 KNPVS
+2219 
-2224 PDEITE
+2224 EIADATTLYRFGSGPETTE
-2230 LNRGFGGM
+2230 KLAADAANAEQHDFPHGISTSTRLPPKIKESGEYRSTTVGAVRERGFRVEQTGRNKAHHT
-2238 VAERGSPENTMVNAS
+2238 VHLPKPVTEQVTDRLNELFGSP
-2253 RYGSFWEK
+2253 G
-2261 SAVVIR
+2261 
-2267 DIAGGHMFDNGNK
+2267 
-2280 RTAHAVVSQ
+2280 
-2289 LMDRNGITSGPT
+2289 
-2301 SDDLWSVISRVAT
+2301 
-2314 PKKAGHS
+2314 
-2321 MDVGEI
+2321 
-2327 ASMLRGY
+2327 